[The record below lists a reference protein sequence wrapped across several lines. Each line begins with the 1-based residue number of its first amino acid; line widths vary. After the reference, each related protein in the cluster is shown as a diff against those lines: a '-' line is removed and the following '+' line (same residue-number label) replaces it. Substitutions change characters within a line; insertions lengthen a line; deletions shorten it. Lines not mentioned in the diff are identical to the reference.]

1 MPAVRSSQRPL
12 GLKAAF
18 KVSDKVLETL
28 RFIEAF
34 DLEGDEETKRSAKPL
49 GPRGATLEFK
59 RFLAL
64 PLLYPKEASQFV
76 PSLPL
81 DALWHAFILNTQL
94 YRHFCDKVYGEYLD
108 HIPGKS
114 RKETKRTINQ
124 GAMKLTVDSIAG
136 AFENVNRR
144 YWGRIVFCGPCLI
157 FTPQR
162 SPAWSRRLRS

>member
-1 MPAVRSSQRPL
+1 MPAVRSPQRPL

-18 KVSDKVLETL
+18 EVSDNVLETL

-34 DLEGDEETKRSAKPL
+34 DLKGDEEKMRSAKPV

-64 PLLYPKEASQFV
+64 PLLYPGQQEFPFV

-81 DALWHAFILNTQL
+81 DALWHAFILNTPR
-94 YRHFCDKVYGEYLD
+94 YRAFCDRVYGEYLN
-108 HIPGKS
+108 HVPGKS
-114 RKETKRTINQ
+114 RRETKRTIKQ
-124 GAMKLTVDSIAG
+124 GSMQFTVDRLET

-144 YWGRIVFCGPCLI
+144 YWGGPVFCGPC
-157 FTPQR
+157 
-162 SPAWSRRLRS
+162 SDDARRVPPSY

>member
-1 MPAVRSSQRPL
+1 MPAVRSPQRPL

-18 KVSDKVLETL
+18 EVSDNVLDTL

-34 DLEGDEETKRSAKPL
+34 DLKGDEEKMRSAKPV
-49 GPRGATLEFK
+49 GPKGATLEFK

-64 PLLYPKEASQFV
+64 PLLYPGRQEFPFV

-81 DALWHAFILNTQL
+81 DALWHAFILNTPR
-94 YRHFCDKVYGEYLD
+94 YRAFCDRVYGEYLN
-108 HIPGKS
+108 HVPAKS

-124 GAMKLTVDSIAG
+124 GPMQFTVASIES

-144 YWGRIVFCGPCLI
+144 YWGGIVFCGPCLI
-157 FTPQR
+157 FKPQEPP
-162 SPAWSRRLRS
+162 SY